1 MNLKSITKGNNMY
14 KLELQQLISEIK
26 KQKAKQV
33 LIQLP
38 DGLKHK
44 ADQVVDAV
52 EEQTSAKAF
61 IWLGSCYGACDL
73 PLGMDILNIDL
84 VVQWGHNRFNKE
96 MW

>member
-1 MNLKSITKGNNMY
+1 MY
-14 KLELQQLISEIK
+14 KLELDKLINEIK
-26 KQKAKQV
+26 KQNYKQV

-38 DGLKHK
+38 DGMKHK
-44 ADQVVDAV
+44 ANLVADAI
-52 EEQTSAKAF
+52 EQNTKSKAF

-84 VVQWGHNRFNKE
+84 IVQWGHNKFNKE

>member
-1 MNLKSITKGNNMY
+1 MY
-14 KLELQQLISEIK
+14 KLELDKLIHTIE

-38 DGLKHK
+38 DGMKHK
-44 ADQVVDAV
+44 ADKVVDAI
-52 EEQTSAKAF
+52 EKNTSSKAF
-61 IWLGSCYGACDL
+61 IWFGDCYGACDL

-96 MW
+96 IW

>member
-1 MNLKSITKGNNMY
+1 MY
-14 KLELQQLISEIK
+14 KLDLQKLITTIK
-26 KQKAKQV
+26 HQKAKQV

-38 DGLKHK
+38 DGMKHK
-44 ADQVVDAV
+44 AHLVADAI
-52 EEQTSAKAF
+52 EDETSAKAF

-84 VVQWGHNRFNKE
+84 VVQWGHNKFNKE